1 VMADQPLVLSLF
13 PGIDAL
19 GYAFE
24 LEGFCVVRGPD
35 VITGGD
41 VRRFHIPSG
50 PWLGIIGGPPCQP
63 FSRLVNIV
71 RANGYEPRHGNLIP
85 EFERLVGEGSPEFFV
100 MENVPGAPLPVVTGY
115 AIHSHLVNNR
125 DVPAEPDGCIGP
137 EQNRQR
143 RISFGTPVER
153 PGDPRLHMEAALLAN
168 PVWERAVVDSSKEG
182 GLARSQSEL
191 RAGKMRS
198 RLPGSYPKRT
208 IAEALR
214 LQGLPEDYLDECPL
228 TVAGKR
234 HAIGNAVPVPTGRA
248 IARAVRRALGLPI
261 VSEQRALGEG
271 A

>member
-1 VMADQPLVLSLF
+1 MSGDLVLSLF

-24 LEGFCVVRGPD
+24 SEGFCVVRGPD

-41 VRRFHIPSG
+41 VRRFHISAG
-50 PWLGIIGGPPCQP
+50 SWLGIIGGPPCQP

-71 RANGYEPRHGNLIP
+71 RANGYEPKHGNLIP
-85 EFERLVGEGSPEFFV
+85 EFERLVSEGWPELFV
-100 MENVPGAPLPVVTGY
+100 MENVPGAPLPVVDGY
-115 AIHSHLVNNR
+115 TVHSQIVNNR
-125 DVPAEPDGCIGP
+125 DVPAEPGGCIGP

-143 RISFGTPVER
+143 RISFGVHADR
-153 PGDPRLHMEAALLAN
+153 PIDGRLHLESAFVN
-168 PVWERAVVDSSKEG
+168 PIWERAVVDSSKEG

-191 RAGKMRS
+191 RGGKMRS

-261 VSEQRALGEG
+261 VSEVSDA
-271 A
+271 AV